1 MDRDLLPRPKEAPYG
16 PLQRPVSGPATPA
29 GDPNVVEG
37 RFPTFMSTSLDVDSS
52 ASHADPEAIAKI
64 GGGKQIEG
72 RSLGQIAW
80 MRLKRDRVALLG
92 FYVVAFFMLVAIF
105 APLLA
110 KLEGTTPTQFYG
122 NTINQDLAG
131 MPLGHLGGISSAHWF
146 GVEPPFGRD
155 IFARIVYG
163 ARVSLAVSIISTILT
178 VIIGTIVG
186 TAAGYFGG
194 WIDQVLSRLMDVL
207 LAFPQLLFILAMTPV
222 IEQKLVALHLPANTI
237 TREIVIVSIIS
248 FFGWPYIGRIIRGQS
263 LSLREREFID
273 AARSLGAGSGHI
285 VFKQLLPNLVAP
297 ILVYGT
303 LIIPTYVA
311 LEASLSFL
319 GQGVIPPTPSWG
331 DTLNSAVS
339 WYQSDPTYLFI
350 PGLALLILVLAF
362 NLFGDGL
369 RDALD
374 PKAGR

>member
-1 MDRDLLPRPKEAPYG
+1 
-16 PLQRPVSGPATPA
+16 
-29 GDPNVVEG
+29 
-37 RFPTFMSTSLDVDSS
+37 MSTSLDVDSS
-52 ASHADPEAIAKI
+52 ASSADPEAIAKLSQ
-64 GGGKQIEG
+64 GKQIQG

-80 MRLKRDRVALLG
+80 MRLKRDRVAVVS
-92 FYVVAFFMLVAIF
+92 FYVIIFFVLVAIF

-110 KLEGTTPTQFYG
+110 KLEGTSPNQFYG
-122 NTINQDLAG
+122 STVNQNLAG

-146 GVEPPFGRD
+146 GVEPPYGRD
-155 IFARIVYG
+155 LFARIVYG
-163 ARVSLAVSIISTILT
+163 ARVSLAVSIVSTILT
-178 VIIGTIVG
+178 VAVGVIIG

-222 IEQKLVALHLPANTI
+222 IEQRLIQLHLPANTV
-237 TREIVIVSIIS
+237 TREIVIVAIIS

-285 VFKQLLPNLVAP
+285 IFKQLMPNLVAP

-319 GQGVIPPTPSWG
+319 GQGVVPPTPSWG

-339 WYQSDPTYLFI
+339 WYQADPTYLFI
-350 PGLALLILVLAF
+350 PGLCLLILVLAF